1 MPITD
6 RWDHL
11 TPSEWEEFALEWL
24 EELRD
29 DDRGKDSRVGQAVV
43 GMNFTARPEQQW
55 TFILAAVAHAGDEE
69 LGHIAA
75 GPIEH
80 LLGWHGELFIEAV
93 ERQAALDP
101 TLARMMTKA
110 WRYRMTDEVCS
121 RVQAIQRAARSALG
135 LPPDDEHVDTER

>member
-11 TPSEWEEFALEWL
+11 TPSDWEEFALAWL

-29 DDRGKDSRVGQAVV
+29 GDQNNDSRVGQAVV
-43 GMNFTARPEQQW
+43 GMNFTARSEQQW
-55 TFILAAVAHAGDEE
+55 TFIVAAVAHARAEE

-75 GPIEH
+75 GPVEH
-80 LLGWHGELFIEAV
+80 LLGWHGELFIETV

-101 TLARMMTKA
+101 TFARMVTEA
-110 WRYRMTDEVCS
+110 WRYRMTDEVWS

-135 LPPDDEHVDTER
+135 LPPDDEHADTER